1 MNKTGK
7 SNSAAFQNQGA
18 ANSSAKSA
26 TNGLEAD
33 QTEMSIMNPS
43 NDKRSAGY
51 GSTLEQ
57 TFQGIKNGAQVE
69 PTGNGLTGTSHGTGE
84 ESSTTHC
91 DAKQ

>member
-26 TNGLEAD
+26 INGLEAD

-51 GSTLEQ
+51 GSTLAQ

-69 PTGNGLTGTSHGTGE
+69 LTGTSHGTGE
-84 ESSTTHC
+84 GSSTTHC